1 MRGTSSSSGPVWF
14 VSVQRLLAGLLLTG
28 FITVAQVY
36 SEWCGKCECIEGTLK
51 RIKAEKDDAP
61 VEFVL
66 LEASKF
72 DFLKEYRNRSKPYF
86 AFYKQGELIESVEG
100 VDGPK
105 ILQLLDQCLPSKQE
119 YEEALAELNKK

>member
-1 MRGTSSSSGPVWF
+1 MAAKKAVEIQKEIADMDAWNEFKQWP
-14 VSVQRLLAGLLLTG
+14 GLVL
-28 FITVAQVY
+28 AQVY